1 MTVYAVAS
9 GKGGVGK
16 TIFTLNAGAA
26 LSEMGVKTLIIDCDI
41 AMADLGQVVDVDS
54 KTEYSLHDVLASEVN
69 SEEVIT
75 HTSYGFDVLLSS
87 VSIVGFLQADIG
99 KLSEVVKDVVGRYDL
114 ILLDTATG
122 ISQESL
128 IPFTICDEVI
138 LVVNPEFPSIVDA
151 QKLRLIAESLGK
163 RVRGVVINRVSG
175 VKRELGAKNVEEL
188 LELDIL
194 GVLPEDKNMVSAVTS
209 KTPLVIKEPNSPAA
223 KAIKAVVTAIA
234 EKEEGGEVKE
244 GENEGVEEKG
254 KGRRLFGRKSKSL

>member
-1 MTVYAVAS
+1 MPVYAVAS

-16 TIFTLNAGAA
+16 TIFTLNAGAT
-26 LSEMGVKTLIIDCDI
+26 LSEMGLKTLIIDCDI
-41 AMADLGQVVDVDS
+41 AMANLGQVVDVDS
-54 KTEYSLHDVLASEVN
+54 KTEYSLHEVLASEVN
-69 SEEVIT
+69 IEDVIT
-75 HTSYGFDVLLSS
+75 HTSYGLDVILSS
-87 VSIVGFLQADIG
+87 VSIVGFLQADMG
-99 KLSEVVKDVVGRYDL
+99 KLSEVVKDVVERYDF

-128 IPFTICDEVI
+128 IPLMICDGVI

-151 QKLRLIAESLGK
+151 QKMRLIAESMGK

-223 KAIKAVVTAIA
+223 KAIKEVVKEIA
-234 EKEEGGEVKE
+234 KKEEEGEIKE
-244 GENEGVEEKG
+244 GENEEVEEEKK
-254 KGRRLFGRKSKSL
+254 KGRKLFGRKE

>member
-26 LSEMGVKTLIIDCDI
+26 LSEMGLKTLIIDCDI
-41 AMADLGQVVDVDS
+41 AMADLGQVVNVDS
-54 KTEYSLHDVLASEVN
+54 KTEHSLHEVLTSEVN
-69 SEEVIT
+69 SEDVIT
-75 HTSYGFDVLLSS
+75 HTSYGLDAILSS
-87 VSIVGFLQADIG
+87 VSIMGFLQADMG
-99 KLSEVVKDVVGRYDL
+99 KLSEVVKDVVERYDF

-128 IPFTICDEVI
+128 IPLMICDEVI
-138 LVVNPEFPSIVDA
+138 LIVNPEFPSIVDA
-151 QKLRLIAESLGK
+151 QKMRLIAENMGK

-175 VKRELGAKNVEEL
+175 IKKELGAKKVEEL

-209 KTPLVIKEPNSPAA
+209 KIPLVIKEPNSPAA
-223 KAIKAVVTAIA
+223 KVIKEVVKGIA
-234 EKEEGGEVKE
+234 KKEEEGERKE
-244 GENEGVEEKG
+244 GEDKGVDEEEK
-254 KGRRLFGRKSKSL
+254 KGRKLFGRKE